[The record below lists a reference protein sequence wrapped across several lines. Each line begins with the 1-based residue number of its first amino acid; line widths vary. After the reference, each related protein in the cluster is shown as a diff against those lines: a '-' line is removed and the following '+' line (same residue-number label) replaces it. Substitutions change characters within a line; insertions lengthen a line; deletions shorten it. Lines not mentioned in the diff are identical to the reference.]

1 MGIKESPFQRDEYQ
15 RRFKKMRIGL
25 GKGFGAIEMD
35 MTGVGNV
42 LGDVAIVM
50 ESVRS
55 EKFVKKIEKFIH
67 QKAYLSLINA
77 KQYGRGGKQFQDVKE
92 ASADHYDKLKKM
104 FPNIYEPEPPGQV
117 TGTLIET
124 IESNPKKIYQ
134 RTDRTQRGRGAGLDL
149 TLGGAGAGIS
159 YPKPTKENP
168 GERRTA
174 NYPLFFH
181 EGRGKGSRVARPFT
195 PTATSIELYAAREF
209 KNLVDRRPIIAR
221 HFGIVY

>member
-1 MGIKESPFQRDEYQ
+1 MSEILKQVKNYSP
-15 RRFKKMRIGL
+15 
-25 GKGFGAIEMD
+25 
-35 MTGVGNV
+35 
-42 LGDVAIVM
+42 
-50 ESVRS
+50 
-55 EKFVKKIEKFIH
+55 KKIEKKDEKLFESIVDNLDKPRTETFNERITRLH
-67 QKAYLSLINA
+67 HDYDDGPKPAH
-77 KQYGRGGKQFQDVKE
+77 YGRGGKRFRDVKK

-117 TGTLIET
+117 TGTLIDT
-124 IESNPKKIYQ
+124 IESNPKKIYR
-134 RTDRTQRGRGAGLDL
+134 RTDRTQRGRGAGLDI
-149 TLGGAGAGIS
+149 TLAGEGIS

-195 PTATSIELYAAREF
+195 PTATSVELFAAREF
-209 KNLVDRRPIIAR
+209 KKLVDRRPIIAR

>member
-1 MGIKESPFQRDEYQ
+1 MT
-15 RRFKKMRIGL
+15 

-77 KQYGRGGKQFQDVKE
+77 KQYGRGGKQFADVKE

-117 TGTLIET
+117 TGTLIDT
-124 IESNPKKIYQ
+124 IESNPKKYIKEQ
-134 RTDRTQRGRGAGLDL
+134 TEHKEVGELVL
-149 TLGGAGAGIS
+149 TLLLGEQGQVYHILS
-159 YPKPTKENP
+159 LQKKIQEKE
-168 GERRTA
+168 ERQ
-174 NYPLFFH
+174 
-181 EGRGKGSRVARPFT
+181 
-195 PTATSIELYAAREF
+195 IILYSFMKVEVKEVVLQDRLHQLLQVSNFMQQENF
-209 KNLVDRRPIIAR
+209 KT
-221 HFGIVY
+221 

>member
-1 MGIKESPFQRDEYQ
+1 MAIKESPFQREEYYRQ
-15 RRFKKMRIGL
+15 FKKMRIGL

-35 MTGVGNV
+35 MTGVARV
-42 LGDVAIVM
+42 LGDVAILM
-50 ESVRS
+50 ESTRS
-55 EKFVKKIEKFIH
+55 EKFINKIEKFIYD
-67 QKAYLSLINA
+67 KAYLSLINA
-77 KQYGRGGKQFQDVKE
+77 KQYGRGGKRFKNVKK

-117 TGTLIET
+117 TGTLIDT
-124 IESNPKKIYQ
+124 MESNPKKIYR
-134 RTDRTQRGRGAGLDL
+134 RTDRTQRGRGAGLDI
-149 TLGGAGAGIS
+149 TLAGEGIS

-195 PTATSIELYAAREF
+195 PTATSIELFAAREF
-209 KNLVDRRPIIAR
+209 KKLVDRRPIIAR